1 WDEIGRAASGLVAI
15 GCLGRRRQRAVE
27 RAGHRGRASASGFLR
42 AVPVA
47 AVVGRPQ
54 LRPAD
59 DLVLLRRERASGT
72 PRARREDL
80 PRPLGGH
87 RAGVGRRATRR
98 PDRAFERRREV
109 PGRVTT
115 LLLVGVIVVCFSFG
129 DIALTRGMKQAGEIS
144 SLRLKVLDQVGGRA
158 IRSPLVLL
166 GGALQII
173 AFVTYLV
180 SLSRRD
186 LLSIFPRTATSDIV
200 TTLAARY
207 MLRERV
213 TPTRWA
219 GVVIVTLGIALISA
233 S

>member
-1 WDEIGRAASGLVAI
+1 M
-15 GCLGRRRQRAVE
+15 
-27 RAGHRGRASASGFLR
+27 
-42 AVPVA
+42 
-47 AVVGRPQ
+47 
-54 LRPAD
+54 
-59 DLVLLRRERASGT
+59 
-72 PRARREDL
+72 
-80 PRPLGGH
+80 
-87 RAGVGRRATRR
+87 
-98 PDRAFERRREV
+98 
-109 PGRVTT
+109 TT

-180 SLSRRD
+180 ALSRRD
-186 LLSIFPRTATSDIV
+186 LSYIFPLTATSDIV

>member
-1 WDEIGRAASGLVAI
+1 
-15 GCLGRRRQRAVE
+15 
-27 RAGHRGRASASGFLR
+27 
-42 AVPVA
+42 
-47 AVVGRPQ
+47 
-54 LRPAD
+54 
-59 DLVLLRRERASGT
+59 
-72 PRARREDL
+72 
-80 PRPLGGH
+80 
-87 RAGVGRRATRR
+87 
-98 PDRAFERRREV
+98 
-109 PGRVTT
+109 VTT

-180 SLSRRD
+180 ALSRRD
-186 LLSIFPRTATSDIV
+186 LSYIFPLTATSDIV

>member
-1 WDEIGRAASGLVAI
+1 M
-15 GCLGRRRQRAVE
+15 
-27 RAGHRGRASASGFLR
+27 
-42 AVPVA
+42 
-47 AVVGRPQ
+47 
-54 LRPAD
+54 
-59 DLVLLRRERASGT
+59 
-72 PRARREDL
+72 
-80 PRPLGGH
+80 
-87 RAGVGRRATRR
+87 
-98 PDRAFERRREV
+98 
-109 PGRVTT
+109 TT

-158 IRSPLVLL
+158 IRSPFVLL

-180 SLSRRD
+180 ALSRRD
-186 LLSIFPRTATSDIV
+186 LSYIFPLTATSDIV

>member
-1 WDEIGRAASGLVAI
+1 
-15 GCLGRRRQRAVE
+15 
-27 RAGHRGRASASGFLR
+27 
-42 AVPVA
+42 
-47 AVVGRPQ
+47 
-54 LRPAD
+54 
-59 DLVLLRRERASGT
+59 
-72 PRARREDL
+72 
-80 PRPLGGH
+80 
-87 RAGVGRRATRR
+87 
-98 PDRAFERRREV
+98 
-109 PGRVTT
+109 VTT

-158 IRSPLVLL
+158 IRSPFVLL

-180 SLSRRD
+180 ALSRRD
-186 LLSIFPRTATSDIV
+186 LSYIFPLTATSDIV